1 MNTLHN
7 PNCLLSP
14 TRHHI
19 YNCEGD
25 TCTCKFCN
33 LKQGHLVTY
42 IDNTT
47 LADRQFRN
55 RDLENELL
63 ELSLIK

>member
-14 TRHHI
+14 THHHI

-33 LKQGHLVTY
+33 TKQEHLITY
-42 IDNTT
+42 ID
-47 LADRQFRN
+47 LG
-55 RDLENELL
+55 ENKSSDNGTFQLTWNLL
-63 ELSLIK
+63 VGVER

>member
-14 TRHHI
+14 TKHHI
-19 YNCEGD
+19 YNCVGD
-25 TCTCKFCN
+25 TCTCKFCPT
-33 LKQGHLVTY
+33 KQEHLIKY

-47 LADRQFRN
+47 LADRQFRGRN
-55 RDLENELL
+55 YDDELL

>member
-14 TRHHI
+14 THHHI
-19 YNCEGD
+19 YNCVGD

-33 LKQGHLVTY
+33 LKQEDLITY
-42 IDNTT
+42 ID
-47 LADRQFRN
+47 LG
-55 RDLENELL
+55 ENKSSDNGPFQLTWNLL
-63 ELSLIK
+63 VGVER